1 MSVLG
6 GHPFKRQGCLSRGGG
21 GKGGKGG
28 GVNSLNC
35 RPSLRVRD

>member
-21 GKGGKGG
+21 GGGKGGKGG
-28 GVNSLNC
+28 G
-35 RPSLRVRD
+35 

>member
-21 GKGGKGG
+21 VRVGR
-28 GVNSLNC
+28 VNNLNC

>member
-21 GKGGKGG
+21 
-28 GVNSLNC
+28 VNNLNC
-35 RPSLRVRD
+35 RSSLRVRD